1 MGGHPGRTHCPPGRR
16 SQGGQRRSKRVITS
30 AIIPQ
35 PLARLPWRL
44 IFMVIGIGLMGLL
57 TLYSSAGG
65 SMRPWA
71 LKQSIIFA
79 GFFTVALSM
88 SWVKESTIKAVS
100 FPLYA
105 VILIMLILVEMLG
118 FVGKGAQ
125 RWLDVGPIR
134 LQPSEFMKPAI
145 VLVLARF
152 YDLLPPNALRTSR
165 AIWPA
170 ALLLGLPFLLIL
182 VQPDMGTALMVIF
195 IGITVIFIAGAPM
208 WLFVGGGAAVAAGL
222 PLAYAFMHDYQRRR
236 VLIFLDPE
244 ADPLGAGYHITQS
257 KIAIGSGG
265 LFGKG
270 YLQGSQSHLDYL
282 PEGHTDFVFATM
294 VEEWGLV
301 GGALLILAFAAV
313 IRWGMRVSI
322 NARTRFAQLTAAG
335 LSATIFF
342 YVAINLMMVMGLAPV
357 VGVPL
362 PLVSFGG
369 SAVMTI
375 MLSLGLL
382 MALERQQRTGSSL

>member
-1 MGGHPGRTHCPPGRR
+1 
-16 SQGGQRRSKRVITS
+16 VISS

-35 PLARLPWRL
+35 PLAKLPWRL
-44 IFMVIGIGLMGLL
+44 IFLICGIAIIGLL
-57 TLYSSAGG
+57 TLYSAAGG
-65 SMRPWA
+65 SVTPWA
-71 LKQSIIFA
+71 LKQAIIFVIFLTIA
-79 GFFTVALSM
+79 ISM
-88 SWVKESTIKAVS
+88 SWLKESTIKSAA

-105 VILIMLILVEMLG
+105 VVLLMLVLVELLG

-125 RWLDVGPIR
+125 RWLDIGPIR

-152 YDLLPPNALRTSR
+152 YDLLPPGDIRKWR

-170 ALLLGLPFLLIL
+170 AILLGVPSLLIL
-182 VQPDMGTALMVIF
+182 VQPDMGTALMIIL
-195 IGITVIFIAGAPM
+195 IGATVM
-208 WLFVGGGAAVAAGL
+208 FVAGL
-222 PLAYAFMHDYQRRR
+222 PWWLFAGAFAAIATAAPLAYSLMHDYQRKR

-244 ADPLGAGYHITQS
+244 SDPLGAGYHITQS

-265 LFGKG
+265 IFGKG

-282 PEGHTDFVFATM
+282 PEGHTDFVYSTM
-294 VEEWGLV
+294 VEEWGFV
-301 GGALLILAFAAV
+301 GGLVLIVAFALV

-322 NARTRFAQLTAAG
+322 RARTRFSQLMAAG

-369 SAVMTI
+369 SAVMTV
-375 MLSLGLL
+375 MLCIGLL
-382 MALERQQRTGSSL
+382 MAIERQQRTAAGAAPLKSLA

>member
-1 MGGHPGRTHCPPGRR
+1 
-16 SQGGQRRSKRVITS
+16 VISS

-35 PLARLPWRL
+35 PLAKLPWRL
-44 IFMVIGIGLMGLL
+44 IFLICGIAIIGLL
-57 TLYSSAGG
+57 TLYSAAGG
-65 SMRPWA
+65 SVTPWA
-71 LKQSIIFA
+71 LKQAIIFLI
-79 GFFTVALSM
+79 FLTVAISM
-88 SWVKESTIKAVS
+88 SWLKESSIKSAA

-105 VILIMLILVEMLG
+105 VVLLMLVLVELLG

-125 RWLDVGPIR
+125 RWLDIGPIR

-152 YDLLPPNALRTSR
+152 YDLLPPGDIRKWR

-170 ALLLGLPFLLIL
+170 AVLLGVPALLIL
-182 VQPDMGTALMVIF
+182 VQPDMGTALMIIL
-195 IGITVIFIAGAPM
+195 IGATVM
-208 WLFVGGGAAVAAGL
+208 FVAGL
-222 PLAYAFMHDYQRRR
+222 PWWLFAGAAAAIATAAPLAYSLMHDYQRKR

-244 ADPLGAGYHITQS
+244 SDPLGAGYHITQS

-265 LFGKG
+265 IFGKG

-282 PEGHTDFVFATM
+282 PEGHTDFVYSTM
-294 VEEWGLV
+294 VEEWGFV
-301 GGALLILAFAAV
+301 GGLVLIIAFALV

-322 NARTRFAQLTAAG
+322 RARSRFSQLMAAG

-369 SAVMTI
+369 SAVMTV
-375 MLSLGLL
+375 MLCIGLL
-382 MALERQQRTGSSL
+382 MAIERQQRTASGMPSLKSLA

>member
-1 MGGHPGRTHCPPGRR
+1 MI
-16 SQGGQRRSKRVITS
+16 SS

-35 PLARLPWRL
+35 PLAKLPWRL
-44 IFMVIGIGLMGLL
+44 LFLVMGIGTFGLL
-57 TLYSSAGG
+57 TLYSAAGG
-65 SMRPWA
+65 SVQPWA
-71 LKQSIIFA
+71 MKQAVTFA
-79 GFFTVALSM
+79 FFLGVAVTM
-88 SWVKESTIKAVS
+88 SWVKESTIKSVA
-100 FPLYA
+100 FPLYG
-105 VILIMLILVEMLG
+105 VVLIMLIVVEAVG

-125 RWLDVGPIR
+125 RWIDLGFIR

-152 YDLLPPNALRTSR
+152 YELLPAGDIRKWR

-170 ALLLGLPFLLIL
+170 MLLIGVPAAL
-182 VQPDMGTALMVIF
+182 IIVQPDLGTAMMVTF
-195 IGITVIFIAGAPM
+195 IGVSVMFIAGVPFRVF
-208 WLFVGGGAAVAAGL
+208 LIPGAAVA
-222 PLAYAFMHDYQRRR
+222 LAVPIVYQMLHGYQRKRID
-236 VLIFLDPE
+236 IFLDPE
-244 ADPLGAGYHITQS
+244 SDPLGAGYHISQS

-265 LFGKG
+265 VFGKG
-270 YLQGSQSHLDYL
+270 FLQGSQSHLDYL

-301 GGALLILAFAAV
+301 GGVLIILAFAAV
-313 IRWGMRVSI
+313 IRWGMKVSSDS
-322 NARTRFAQLTAAG
+322 RTRFAQLTAAG

-375 MLSLGLL
+375 MLCLGML
-382 MALERQQRTGSSL
+382 MALERQQRTRSTLI